1 MIIAVTS
8 QNRKSITGHAGK
20 CRKFWLYEVDQQQVL
35 GKQLLELPLAQSY
48 HESAHTAP
56 DPTVVN
62 PLDAINVLI
71 AGAMGWGLQQ
81 RLTRKGIVAV
91 VTPEPDPDLAV
102 AAWLNGTLAEISP
115 HAHQADDDHHHHD
128 E

>member
-20 CRKFWLYEVDQQQVL
+20 CRKVWLFEVDQQQVL

-48 HESAHTAP
+48 H
-56 DPTVVN
+56 
-62 PLDAINVLI
+62 
-71 AGAMGWGLQQ
+71 
-81 RLTRKGIVAV
+81 
-91 VTPEPDPDLAV
+91 
-102 AAWLNGTLAEISP
+102 
-115 HAHQADDDHHHHD
+115 D